1 MSKKNNLDLGST
13 LKKGKKSKDI
23 RKIEKVVQAVHSER
37 KKRLIIEMPES
48 MHNQIK
54 AKAATMGLTMKELV
68 TNMINDSLNL

>member
-1 MSKKNNLDLGST
+1 MSKKNKLDLGST
-13 LKKGKKSKDI
+13 LKKSKKSKDI
-23 RKIEKVVQAVHSER
+23 QQIEKVVQTIHSER

>member
-13 LKKGKKSKDI
+13 LKKSKKSKDI
-23 RKIEKVVQAVHSER
+23 RQIEKVVEAVHSER
-37 KKRLIIEMPES
+37 TKRLIIEMPES
-48 MHNQIK
+48 MHNKIK